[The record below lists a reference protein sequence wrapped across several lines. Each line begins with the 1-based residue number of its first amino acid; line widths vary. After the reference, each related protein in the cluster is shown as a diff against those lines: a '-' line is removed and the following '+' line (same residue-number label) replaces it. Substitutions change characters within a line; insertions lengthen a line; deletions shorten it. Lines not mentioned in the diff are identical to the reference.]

1 MDKSRLGEKEVEVK
15 KMTDE
20 IKKKCYIG
28 LRGDYVTPGYF
39 RSQLLDCMLEA
50 CLLLAEVRIHEYL

>member
-15 KMTDE
+15 RMTDE

-28 LRGDYVTPGYF
+28 IRGIYTTVE
-39 RSQLLDCMLEA
+39 LDNS
-50 CLLLAEVRIHEYL
+50 VQK